1 MEQVVESTQG
11 RRDRLNESVAEMQ
24 ESLDFL
30 RLSVKYL
37 VFDLE
42 ATRRENT
49 YLRRLLDQ
57 ATIRALAICEGAEA
71 LRPVQRYFNLVSAR
85 MMFMKAA
92 LRSPDVPAEWSDDIR
107 FDDPEIL
114 RPSATNAPLEDPQG

>member
-1 MEQVVESTQG
+1 MDEQDFQEKFTELLERISDLPPEQQACMEQLAEATQR
-11 RRDRLNESVAEMQ
+11 RRDRLNHSVNELQ

-49 YLRRLLDQ
+49 YLRQLLDQ
-57 ATIRALAICEGAEA
+57 ATRNQSQSHEEG
-71 LRPVQRYFNLVSAR
+71 
-85 MMFMKAA
+85 
-92 LRSPDVPAEWSDDIR
+92 
-107 FDDPEIL
+107 
-114 RPSATNAPLEDPQG
+114 EDEERGEY

>member
-1 MEQVVESTQG
+1 MDEQTFQEKLTHLLDRISDLPPEQQACMEQVVESTRG
-11 RRDRLNESVAEMQ
+11 RRDRINDAVTEMR

-37 VFDLE
+37 VFDHE

-57 ATIRALAICEGAEA
+57 ATR
-71 LRPVQRYFNLVSAR
+71 N
-85 MMFMKAA
+85 
-92 LRSPDVPAEWSDDIR
+92 RSESKDEH
-107 FDDPEIL
+107 
-114 RPSATNAPLEDPQG
+114 EDEDYGEY

>member
-1 MEQVVESTQG
+1 MDEQTFQEKLTDLFHQISSLPPEQQACMSQVVESTQG
-11 RRDRLNESVAEMQ
+11 RRDRLNDSVSQMQ

-49 YLRRLLDQ
+49 YMRQLLDQ
-57 ATIRALAICEGAEA
+57 ATRD
-71 LRPVQRYFNLVSAR
+71 RTQS
-85 MMFMKAA
+85 M
-92 LRSPDVPAEWSDDIR
+92 DDI
-107 FDDPEIL
+107 
-114 RPSATNAPLEDPQG
+114 EDEEHDEY

>member
-1 MEQVVESTQG
+1 MDEQTFQEKLTHLLDQISTLPPEQQACMEQVVESTQG
-11 RRDRLNESVAEMQ
+11 RRDRLNDSVLQMQ

-42 ATRRENT
+42 ATLRENT

-57 ATIRALAICEGAEA
+57 ATR
-71 LRPVQRYFNLVSAR
+71 N
-85 MMFMKAA
+85 
-92 LRSPDVPAEWSDDIR
+92 RSQSQDEH
-107 FDDPEIL
+107 
-114 RPSATNAPLEDPQG
+114 EDEEYGEY

>member
-1 MEQVVESTQG
+1 MNEQEFQEKFTQLLDRISDLPPEQQACMEQLAEATQR
-11 RRDRLNESVAEMQ
+11 RRDRLNHSVSELQ

-49 YLRRLLDQ
+49 YLRQLLDQ
-57 ATIRALAICEGAEA
+57 ATRN
-71 LRPVQRYFNLVSAR
+71 QSQ
-85 MMFMKAA
+85 
-92 LRSPDVPAEWSDDIR
+92 SH
-107 FDDPEIL
+107 
-114 RPSATNAPLEDPQG
+114 EDNEDEEHGEY